1 MKKAL
6 QVIEQ
11 SRQQLSALGNIESR
25 TQFGGYALSVE
36 KVVFA
41 LINEGELYLRA
52 SEALR
57 GYAAE
62 RDLPLLVSRK
72 RGMPVILDYYKV
84 DEVLWQNPDHL
95 LRLSEASLQEARND
109 RDKKNGSQRLKDL
122 PNLSLRIEMMLRQVG
137 ICTAAHLRE
146 TGAKQSWL
154 KLKALNKH
162 LGLNTLLA
170 LQGAISGQH
179 QAALPQAV
187 KTELNEWYLK
197 AIGQAGLPDTL
208 NR

>member
-1 MKKAL
+1 MKKSL

-11 SRQQLSALGNIESR
+11 SRQQLAALGNIESR

-57 GYAAE
+57 GYVAE
-62 RDLPLLVSRK
+62 RALPLLVSRK
-72 RGMPVILDYYKV
+72 RGIPVVLDYYKV
-84 DEVLWQNPDHL
+84 DDTLWRSPDRL
-95 LRLSEASLQEARND
+95 LTLSQASLQEARIH
-109 RDKKNGSQRLKDL
+109 RDMKNISQRLKDL

-146 TGAKQSWL
+146 AGAKQSWL

-162 LGLNTLLA
+162 LGLKTLLA

-179 QAALPQAV
+179 QAALPQEV

-197 AIGQAGLPDTL
+197 AIGQEALPDTL
-208 NR
+208 NP